1 MKPRGVAVRA
11 SRARDLD
18 ADADGTPKRIVP
30 GDGRVAALAKS
41 QSAAAIDNSYTIDV
55 NTIG

>member
-1 MKPRGVAVRA
+1 M
-11 SRARDLD
+11 D